1 MVLFHSYVNSLPEGN
16 HTYFHDFEQKKALE
30 ILTFS
35 VQCGLFCHMLE
46 LHQSNQKGGY
56 AVPAINHPCHIS
68 RNEWV
73 ATQSRLDVFHVPQTS
88 SQRKMNVFQNGGGTP
103 KIIHV

>member
-1 MVLFHSYVNSLPEGN
+1 MENGRFIVDVPIENGAFPQLCKQF
-16 HTYFHDFEQKKALE
+16 T
-30 ILTFS
+30 S